1 MQIVLVYHPIIPF
14 ASTSAM
20 ASNTT
25 QQDKHS
31 MTPLTSNYQFNN
43 NTHVD
48 KKQTILSQ
56 YGQINTIKK
65 NKKDNNYK
73 DKKKSTK
80 ETKQENQDVGS
91 LPQVES
97 PTGNSKNKE
106 EFKSNVIDPRST
118 NTNS

>member
-1 MQIVLVYHPIIPF
+1 
-14 ASTSAM
+14 
-20 ASNTT
+20 
-25 QQDKHS
+25 

-43 NTHVD
+43 NTYLD

-73 DKKKSTK
+73 DKKKSKK
-80 ETKQENQDVGS
+80 ETKQEKQDVSS

-97 PTGNSKNKE
+97 PTKNSKDKE
-106 EFKSNVIDPRST
+106 ELKMRYDRST
-118 NTNS
+118 NKNS